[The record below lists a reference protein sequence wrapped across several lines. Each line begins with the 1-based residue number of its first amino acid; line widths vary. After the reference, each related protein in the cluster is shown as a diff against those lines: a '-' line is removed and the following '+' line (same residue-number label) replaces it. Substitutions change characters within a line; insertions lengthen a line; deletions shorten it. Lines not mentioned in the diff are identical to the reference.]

1 MSSALLMLAMHPDVQ
16 KKAVEEIK
24 SVCSLEEMYLDPRK
38 LNELTYLELV
48 IKETM
53 RLFPVLPMI
62 GRQTVG
68 EVEIG
73 TYFFGFNE

>member
-1 MSSALLMLAMHPDVQ
+1 MSSALLMMAMHPDVQ
-16 KKAVEEIK
+16 AKVVEEIQN
-24 SVCSLEEMYLDPRK
+24 VCTLNEMYLDPKK
-38 LNELTYLELV
+38 LNELTYLEMV

-62 GRQTVG
+62 ARETVG

-73 TYFFGFNE
+73 WFYKFQ